1 MKRQQKT
8 AQLEQLSPICGRVKV
23 LKHMNDLARLP
34 NRLMS

>member
-23 LKHMNDLARLP
+23 KIIVK
-34 NRLMS
+34 NRKS

>member
-23 LKHMNDLARLP
+23 IIKKPRLF
-34 NRLMS
+34 